1 VFSSLVVVLCFE
13 FLFRAFFALLVCFNV
28 LVELSLFFFVW
39 FYKITYSS
47 KKKTQINPLLVSI
60 TTAGLINHFSF
71 FMPRSTSEFQNNKYK
86 TQNSKLKDTELAI
99 PLIITK

>member
-39 FYKITYSS
+39 FYKDHLFIE
-47 KKKTQINPLLVSI
+47 KKNPDKPIVSVHYHCRFDQSLL
-60 TTAGLINHFSF
+60 F
-71 FMPRSTSEFQNNKYK
+71 FY
-86 TQNSKLKDTELAI
+86 A
-99 PLIITK
+99 PLDI